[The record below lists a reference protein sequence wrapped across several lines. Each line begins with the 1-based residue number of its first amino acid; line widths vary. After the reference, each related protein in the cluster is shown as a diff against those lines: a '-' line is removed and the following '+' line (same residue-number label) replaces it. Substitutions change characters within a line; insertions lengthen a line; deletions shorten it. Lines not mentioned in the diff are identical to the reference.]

1 MALEKD
7 LSLRDCAL
15 IARRRWPYVLVA
27 FFVLLIIALAITLKL
42 PSVYR
47 STGTILIESQV
58 VGPDLIGGQT
68 ESYARERIE
77 VLKQLI
83 LTRDNFYRI
92 AKDYKL
98 FDLDKKS
105 DISQA
110 DIYNAMRTHTDIV
123 LLDAEVGQWGQK
135 STFAFQISFDY
146 YDADI
151 PHRVANDI
159 VRLFLDENEKASK
172 TAAAGRTEFLSKE
185 VERLQRDVEKIEAE
199 VTSYKRQHADSL
211 PQNMQMQVASLQRL
225 ETDLRA
231 TQREYSATQAEL
243 RALDVSLES
252 AKAGVG
258 LTTES
263 RNQTPASELE
273 SLKLEYSKLSGVY
286 SENHPT
292 LKALQRKIDNIEATI
307 DREGVSNKPVTTTQ
321 SIMVSKV
328 QAQIDT
334 ANAKLRALTAEEASI
349 RSRIRQVESLIS
361 KSSQTEG
368 GLVTLMRDYEN
379 AKIAYENVK
388 AQLVSAELNQNLEL
402 EDKGERFVL
411 VEAPLPADKPIKP
424 NRMILLLG
432 GILGSIVG
440 AILLAILIE
449 KFDKR
454 IRGVDSIVG
463 VLKMQPLATIPYI
476 ATQAEIKRKKY
487 MVLYVSSRILLVIIV
502 ILVLVHFFFMPL
514 DVLASKVIAKF
525 N

>member
-1 MALEKD
+1 MALEKE
-7 LSLRDCAL
+7 LSLEDFVL
-15 IARRRWPYVLVA
+15 IVRRRWPYVLVA
-27 FFVLLIIALAITLKL
+27 FFVLLLIALAITLKL

-58 VGPDLIGGQT
+58 VRPDLAGEQS
-68 ESYARERIE
+68 ESYAREHIE
-77 VLKQLI
+77 VLKQLL

-92 AKDYKL
+92 AKEYKL
-98 FDLDKKS
+98 FDLDKKP

-110 DIYNAMRTHTDIV
+110 AIYNAMRTHTDIA
-123 LLDAEVGQWGQK
+123 LLDAEIGQWGQK

-146 YDADI
+146 YDSDI

-159 VRLFLDENEKASK
+159 VRLFLDENERASK
-172 TAAAGRTEFLSKE
+172 TAAAGKTEFLSKE
-185 VERLQRDVEKIEAE
+185 AERLERDLEKIEAE
-199 VTSYKRQHADSL
+199 VTNYKRQYADSL
-211 PQNMQMQVASLQRL
+211 PQNMQMQVTTLQRL

-252 AKAGVG
+252 ARAGVG
-258 LTTES
+258 LVTDS
-263 RNQTPASELE
+263 GKQTPASELE
-273 SLKLEYSKLSGVY
+273 TLKVEYAKLSGVY

-292 LKALQRKIDNIEATI
+292 LKALQRKINNIEAT
-307 DREGVSNKPVTTTQ
+307 VSQAASSKPVATTQ

-334 ANAKLRALTAEEASI
+334 ANAKLRALAAEEESI
-349 RSRIRQVESLIS
+349 RGRIRQVESLIS
-361 KSSQTEG
+361 RSSQTEG

-379 AKIAYENVK
+379 AKISYENVK
-388 AQLVSAELNQNLEL
+388 TKLVSAEMNQNLEL
-402 EDKGERFVL
+402 ENKGERFVL
-411 VEAPLPADKPIKP
+411 IEAPLPADKPIKP

-440 AILLAILIE
+440 AILLAILME

-454 IRGVDSIVG
+454 IRGVDSITA

-476 ATQAEIKRKKY
+476 ANQADINRKKY
-487 MVLYVSSRILLVIIV
+487 MVWYVGSRILLGIIV
-502 ILVLVHFFFMPL
+502 VCVLVHFFVIPL

>member
-1 MALEKD
+1 MALEKE
-7 LSLRDCAL
+7 LSLGDCVL
-15 IARRRWPYVLVA
+15 IVRRRWPYVLVA
-27 FFVLLIIALAITLKL
+27 FFVLLLIALAITLKL

-58 VGPDLIGGQT
+58 VRPDLVGEQR

-77 VLKQLI
+77 VLKQLV

-92 AKDYKL
+92 AKEYNL
-98 FDLDKKS
+98 FDLDKKP
-105 DISQA
+105 DTSQA
-110 DIYNAMRTHTDIV
+110 AIYNAMRIHTDIA

-146 YDADI
+146 YDVDI

-172 TAAAGRTEFLSKE
+172 TAAVGKTEFLSKE
-185 VERLQRDVEKIEAE
+185 AERLERDLEKIEAE
-199 VTSYKRQHADSL
+199 VTNYKRQYADSL
-211 PQNMQMQVASLQRL
+211 PQNMQMQVTTLQRL

-258 LTTES
+258 LTTDS
-263 RNQTPASELE
+263 GKQTPASELE
-273 SLKLEYSKLSGVY
+273 ALKVEYAKLSGVY

-292 LKALQRKIDNIEATI
+292 LKALQRKINNIEATVGQV
-307 DREGVSNKPVTTTQ
+307 EASNKPVTTTQ
-321 SIMVSKV
+321 TIMVSKV

-334 ANAKLRALTAEEASI
+334 ANAKLRALAAEEESI
-349 RSRIRQVESLIS
+349 RGRIRQVESLIS
-361 KSSQTEG
+361 RSSQTEG

-379 AKIAYENVK
+379 AKISYENVK
-388 AQLVSAELNQNLEL
+388 TKLVSAEMNQNLEL
-402 EDKGERFVL
+402 ENKGERFVL

-424 NRMILLLG
+424 NRILLLLG

-440 AILLAILIE
+440 AILLAILME

-454 IRGVDSIVG
+454 IRGVDSITA

-476 ATQAEIKRKKY
+476 ANQAEINRKKY
-487 MVLYVSSRILLVIIV
+487 MIWYVGSRILLGIIV
-502 ILVLVHFFFMPL
+502 ICVLVHFFVMPL